1 MCIRDSYYPPTD
13 DNSILNG
20 DHWYRINTS
29 DPNFY
34 PNSTQREQIL
44 ANSENHALSLI
55 HIFMVVVIDVDD
67 FTHLAI
73 EKVVEGTLL
82 QECA

>member
-1 MCIRDSYYPPTD
+1 MSSPPTRLKECAAD
-13 DNSILNG
+13 AVLCLFI
-20 DHWYRINTS
+20 
-29 DPNFY
+29 
-34 PNSTQREQIL
+34 EV
-44 ANSENHALSLI
+44 
-55 HIFMVVVIDVDD
+55 MVVVIDVDD